1 MRYIGRT
8 HGISVAWLH
17 ETFKKDELTLA
28 YELSARMCADI
39 FTKGFTDADKWRL
52 ACSLICIIDQQNS
65 VNLLNKQRT
74 LSRTLTACSSPRLA
88 KAREKRKK
96 MRAPLVMRPREP
108 QVAAPAVMRLLGPM

>member
-1 MRYIGRT
+1 MDFALRINGLPSLILWEKLLPHSPGLFVHEDNQAMIRIVETGRNPTMRYIGRT

-52 ACSLICIIDQQNS
+52 VCSLICVIDPAD
-65 VNLLNKQRT
+65 LRD
-74 LSRTLTACSSPRLA
+74 LA
-88 KAREKRKK
+88 
-96 MRAPLVMRPREP
+96 
-108 QVAAPAVMRLLGPM
+108 